1 MAATPLFFDH
11 NSSTPVS
18 PRVEKRMLEVLHEFY
33 GNPHSQTHRH
43 GWYAANLISEH
54 SYDISSYFSADFH
67 TVFTSGATEANNL
80 AFNLKRLPDRP
91 NVLIGPLEH
100 SAVTEPADR
109 LAQSLGGELITI
121 PCNEEGYID
130 LEFVTDEVLA
140 RCAIVSVGFASGEI
154 GTVQTKL
161 EKLRDRAKE
170 SGAWFHSDMSQAL
183 QHPKAQQFGRGCD
196 AISISG
202 HKIYGPQ
209 GVGALIVTQEFRSAL
224 EPMLIGGGQ
233 QDGIRAGTIPTF
245 LCAGLAE
252 ALNETSDWIE
262 SGSSSDLNDS
272 VQLFFK
278 MLEGEIENGPANP
291 IKIIGPENFADR
303 VPGNLT
309 VLLPKGLDASD
320 LLMASSEKFSAS
332 QGSAC
337 HSGQETASPSLRA
350 IRITDMEA
358 RRIIRFGLG
367 RATIKK
373 DITTVVDEIGRLI
386 RTTKRK

>member
-18 PRVEKRMLEVLHEFY
+18 PRVERRMLEVLHKFY

-43 GWYAANLISEH
+43 GWSAASLISDL
-54 SYDISSYFSADFH
+54 SNSISSYFSDDLH

-80 AFNLKRLPDRP
+80 AFNLQSLPNRP
-91 NVLIGPLEH
+91 NVMIGPLEH
-100 SAVTEPADR
+100 SAVAEPAAR
-109 LAQSLGGELITI
+109 LARKLGGKLITM
-121 PCNEEGYID
+121 PCDEEGYID
-130 LEFVTDEVLA
+130 LGFATEELLSS
-140 RCAIVSVGFASGEI
+140 CAIVSVSFASGEI

-161 EKLRDRAKE
+161 ERLRDRAKQ

-183 QHPKAQQFGRGCD
+183 QHPQARRFGRECD

-209 GVGALIVTQEFRSAL
+209 GIGALIVTDEFQRVL
-224 EPMLIGGGQ
+224 EPMLVGGGQ

-252 ALNETSDWIE
+252 ALTETSDWIE
-262 SGSSSDLNDS
+262 SGAPADLTDR
-272 VQLFFK
+272 VRFFFK
-278 MLEGEIENGPANP
+278 MLEGEIGGRYPES
-291 IKIIGPENFADR
+291 IKIIGPETFLDR

-309 VLLPKGLDASD
+309 VMLPKELDASD
-320 LLMASSEKFSAS
+320 LLIASSATFSAS

-337 HSGQETASPSLRA
+337 HSGQETASSSLRA
-350 IRITDMEA
+350 IRVTDMEA
-358 RRIIRFGLG
+358 RRIVRFGLG
-367 RATIKK
+367 RDTMRS
-373 DITTVVDEIGRLI
+373 DITTVVNEIGRLI
-386 RTTKRK
+386 

>member
-43 GWYAANLISEH
+43 GWNAANLISEL
-54 SYDISSYFSADFH
+54 SLNISSHFSDNFQ

-80 AFNLKRLPDRP
+80 AFNLKGSSKRT

-100 SAVTEPADR
+100 SAVTEPAAR
-109 LAQSLGGELITI
+109 LAQKLGGKLINV
-121 PCNEEGYID
+121 PCDKEGYVDHKFI
-130 LEFVTDEVLA
+130 TDEILEGCVIA
-140 RCAIVSVGFASGEI
+140 SVAFASGET

-161 EKLRDRAKE
+161 EDIRAKIQ
-170 SGAWFHSDMSQAL
+170 SKGVMFHSDMSQAL
-183 QHPKAQQFGRGCD
+183 QHVQAREFAAKCD

-209 GVGALIVTQEFRSAL
+209 GTGAFLATDDYL
-224 EPMLIGGGQ
+224 EIIEPIFIGGGQ
-233 QDGIRAGTIPTF
+233 QDGLRAGTMPTF

-252 ALNETSDWIE
+252 ALSETFEWTDSGGHSELTKKVSFFFQRLEAEFE
-262 SGSSSDLNDS
+262 SLKLDS
-272 VQLFFK
+272 
-278 MLEGEIENGPANP
+278 LE
-291 IKIIGPENFADR
+291 IIGPRTFSER
-303 VPGNLT
+303 TPGNLT
-309 VLLPKGLDASD
+309 IALPKKIDASD
-320 LLMASSEKFSAS
+320 LLLASANLFSAS

-350 IRITDMEA
+350 LGLSDLDA
-358 RRIIRFGLG
+358 RRVIRFGIG
-367 RATIKK
+367 RDTTEA
-373 DITTVVDEIGRLI
+373 DITSVVAGLAANI
-386 RTTKRK
+386 

>member
-1 MAATPLFFDH
+1 MSATPLFIDH

-18 PRVEKRMLEVLHEFY
+18 PRVEERMLEVLHKFY

-43 GWYAANLISEH
+43 GWYAARLISNL
-54 SYDISSYFSADFH
+54 SQNISSYFSADLR
-67 TVFTSGATEANNL
+67 TIFTSGATEANNL
-80 AFNLKRLPDRP
+80 AFSLKNLSHRP

-100 SAVTEPADR
+100 SAVAEPAKR
-109 LAQSLGGELITI
+109 LTQSLGGELITI
-121 PCNEEGYID
+121 PCNEEGYIN

-140 RCAIVSVGFASGEI
+140 SCAIVSVGFASGEI

-161 EKLRDRAKE
+161 DKLRDKAKQ

-183 QHPKAQQFGRGCD
+183 QHPQAQRFGRECD

-209 GVGALIVTQEFRSAL
+209 GVGALIVTQEFCSAL

-252 ALNETSDWIE
+252 ALKETSDWIE
-262 SGSSSDLNDS
+262 TGSSSDLNDS
-272 VQLFFK
+272 VRLFFH
-278 MLEGEIENGPANP
+278 MLDGKIRNRQPNP

-337 HSGQETASPSLRA
+337 HSGQETASSSLRA
-350 IRITDMEA
+350 IRVTDTEA

-367 RATIKK
+367 RDTTRN
-373 DITTVVDEIGRLI
+373 DIIAVVEELGRLI
-386 RTTKRK
+386 